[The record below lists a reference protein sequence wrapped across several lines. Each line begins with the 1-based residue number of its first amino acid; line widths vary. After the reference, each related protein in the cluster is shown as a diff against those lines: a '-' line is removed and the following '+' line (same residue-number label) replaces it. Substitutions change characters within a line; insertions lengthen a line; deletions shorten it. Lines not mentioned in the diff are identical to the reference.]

1 MGITAK
7 SRQKRAISAPRP
19 DKVDTPQKARKGGRP
34 RKKAQQEAFER
45 DSLMFETPY
54 SETELYRLWWKF
66 RDNPSAATMLS
77 DFAGTTRKNASAMID
92 KWRQQMTQQKK
103 HTELPPPPVSSDD
116 WDW

>member
-34 RKKAQQEAFER
+34 RKKTQQEAFER
-45 DSLMFETPY
+45 ENLLFETPY
-54 SETELYRLWWKF
+54 TDDELSALWRGF
-66 RDNPSAATMLS
+66 RNQPDAVKMLA
-77 DFAGTTRKNASAMID
+77 DFANTSKADAAAMISR
-92 KWRQQMTQQKK
+92 WEHSNEVTF
-103 HTELPPPPVSSDD
+103 TSPPVSPDS